1 MVSSY
6 SEIVIVEKRIELLT
20 KEHIVNIEY
29 MLSIFI
35 IVFKLNSTRFLHLT
49 ISYIGIKNMFDLMI
63 QY

>member
-35 IVFKLNSTRFLHLT
+35 IVFKLNSTRLLHLT

-63 QY
+63 Q